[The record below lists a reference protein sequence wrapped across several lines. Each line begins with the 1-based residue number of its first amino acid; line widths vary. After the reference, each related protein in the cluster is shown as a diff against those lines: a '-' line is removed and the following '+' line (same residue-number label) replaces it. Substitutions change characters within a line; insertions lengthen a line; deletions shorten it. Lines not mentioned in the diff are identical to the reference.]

1 MAKPA
6 AFDADKTRAE
16 TQRRAKILRRYAAI
30 EAPTL
35 DDDER
40 FAAELGLAKETLY
53 QLARSWRLHADPDM
67 LPGSF
72 TRTASGDRK
81 LAHAAT
87 IDPDLSGVMPT
98 RRAVIA
104 VRLSELRAFL
114 EIENPT
120 REDEQASAERLG
132 MNIGAFR
139 RFHRAWVLARDPAAL
154 PGASLPLRAPR
165 RRRPRLSVE
174 VERLIAQLIEEAGPN
189 GKALAIH
196 REVCRRC
203 DAQGLQHPDKV
214 TVHQRFMEA
223 RGRMPLTDLKPSLA
237 IDHVALQIPVL
248 NGRRVQFAVLSAV
261 IDLPSGR
268 VLSHDLSLR
277 PPTARAVAA
286 MIDRIVEQ
294 SLGEDVVPF
303 LVNTPAGA
311 GWSALWSALKTN
323 GVIAQRTANRSLAPG
338 FVLARL
344 FGDRIDRF
352 RLRPRLTE
360 RPASGQPPVS
370 GPMSAPLVL
379 DEARAVVRDAIATAN
394 AAREPA
400 PERILTNPDR
410 AEALRT
416 ALRRIR

>member
-6 AFDADKTRAE
+6 VFDADRARAE
-16 TQRRAKILRRYAAI
+16 AQRRAKILRRYAAI
-30 EAPTL
+30 EVPTL
-35 DDDER
+35 ADDER
-40 FAAELGLAKETLY
+40 FAAELGLAKDTLY
-53 QLARSWRLHADPDM
+53 QLARSWRLHSDPDM

-72 TRTASGDRK
+72 TRTASGDRD

-104 VRLSELRAFL
+104 ARLTELRAFL
-114 EIENPT
+114 EIEKPT

-154 PGASLPLRAPR
+154 PGASIPIRAPR

-174 VERLIAQLIEEAGPN
+174 VERLIAELIEEAGPN

-203 DAQGLQHPDKV
+203 DAGGLEHPDKV
-214 TVHQRFMEA
+214 TVHQRFVEA
-223 RGRMPLTDLKPSLA
+223 RGRMPLTDLKPGLA

-268 VLSHDLSLR
+268 VLSHNLSLR
-277 PPTARAVAA
+277 PPTARVVAA
-286 MIDRIVEQ
+286 MIDSIVEQ
-294 SLGEDVVPF
+294 GTGEDVVP
-303 LVNTPAGA
+303 LLINTPAGT
-311 GWSALWSALKTN
+311 GWSALWTALKTN
-323 GVIAQRTANRSLAPG
+323 GVTARRTANRTLAPG
-338 FVLARL
+338 FMLARL
-344 FGDRIDRF
+344 FGSRIDRF

-360 RPASGQPPVS
+360 RPASKQPPIS
-370 GPMSAPLVL
+370 GQMSAPLGL
-379 DEARAVVRDAIATAN
+379 DEARAAVRDAIAAAN

-400 PERILTNPDR
+400 PDRILTNPVR
-410 AEALRT
+410 ADALRT